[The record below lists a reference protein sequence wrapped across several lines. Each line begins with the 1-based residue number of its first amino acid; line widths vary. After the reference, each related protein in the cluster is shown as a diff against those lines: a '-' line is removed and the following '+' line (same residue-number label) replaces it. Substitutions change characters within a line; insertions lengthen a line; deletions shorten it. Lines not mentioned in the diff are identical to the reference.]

1 LKTELER
8 HLKER
13 YDALFQAEFNVL
25 LYDLTSSYVE
35 GEAEGNPMMKRGYSR
50 DGRPDAK
57 QVLIALIVNS
67 DGFPYSYETFNGNRA
82 DVTTVEA
89 VLRMVERKYGRAR
102 CVDI

>member
-35 GEAEGNPMMKRGYSR
+35 GEAEGNPKDR
-50 DGRPDAK
+50 DKIQRKIGGIQARYP
-57 QVLIALIVNS
+57 QVADLTPSISSTPAATS
-67 DGFPYSYETFNGNRA
+67 SWNGN
-82 DVTTVEA
+82 
-89 VLRMVERKYGRAR
+89 
-102 CVDI
+102 